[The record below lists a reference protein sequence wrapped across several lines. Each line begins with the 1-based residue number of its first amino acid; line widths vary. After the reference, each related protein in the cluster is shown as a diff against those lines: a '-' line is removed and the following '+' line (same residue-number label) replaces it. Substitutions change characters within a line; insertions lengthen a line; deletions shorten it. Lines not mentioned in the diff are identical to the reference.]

1 MVEKVLDCQPRA
13 MEAQLSPPLMIVVD
27 IDETLM
33 MVECERIL
41 EKGLDLW
48 TPNSKEIRLGKE
60 VKAKD
65 NFEG

>member
-1 MVEKVLDCQPRA
+1 MEKVLDGQPRA

-33 MVECERIL
+33 MVEWERIL
-41 EKGLDLW
+41 EKRLDLW
-48 TPNSKEIRLGKE
+48 TPNSKEIREGKE